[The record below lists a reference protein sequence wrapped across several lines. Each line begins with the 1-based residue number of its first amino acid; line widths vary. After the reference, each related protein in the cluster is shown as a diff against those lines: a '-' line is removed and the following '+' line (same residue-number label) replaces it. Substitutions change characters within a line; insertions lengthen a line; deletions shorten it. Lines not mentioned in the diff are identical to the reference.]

1 MMLGP
6 LIIPLSG
13 HRINITSLTAMRM
26 SGVPIDPHTDRSRDS
41 RRLGAGLSD
50 IVHFLLLLFALA
62 WSAASFLCPTIDTMS
77 HQTGIQAGNDVK
89 EIFASARSGDQYRV
103 LKIVIEDEQLTLG
116 GTRKASKKWD
126 QEYDSLVL
134 PLLEDAVPCYILYRL
149 DSTNNQGY
157 EWILL
162 SWSPDHSTVR
172 HKMLYAATRA
182 TLKKE
187 FGGGHIKDDIFGT
200 TKEDLNFSGY
210 KKYLTSQAAP
220 LPLTAAEEELRQ
232 IKLNEVQTDIS
243 VDTKQQTL
251 QGVAFPIHKDAAD
264 ALAHFK
270 EKRLNYVQ
278 LKIDAEKEMIRLC
291 STEPTELKDLPKR
304 VPKDSPRYHFFL
316 YKHSHEGDYLESTVF
331 IYSMP
336 GYKCSIRE
344 RMLYSSC
351 KNNLIDMV
359 ETKLQ
364 IEIEKKLEIEDGTE
378 LTGEFLYAEV
388 HPKQHAYKE
397 RFAKPKGP
405 AGKRGGRRITRPPG
419 EGEEE
424 D

>member
-1 MMLGP
+1 
-6 LIIPLSG
+6 
-13 HRINITSLTAMRM
+13 
-26 SGVPIDPHTDRSRDS
+26 
-41 RRLGAGLSD
+41 
-50 IVHFLLLLFALA
+50 
-62 WSAASFLCPTIDTMS
+62 MS

-89 EIFASARSGDQYRV
+89 DIFASARSGEQYRA

-116 GTRKASKKWD
+116 ATRKASKKWD

-134 PLLEDAVPCYILYRL
+134 PLLDDDVPCYVLYRL
-149 DSTNNQGY
+149 DSSNNQGY
-157 EWILL
+157 EWVFLA
-162 SWSPDHSTVR
+162 WSPDHSAVR

-187 FGGGHIKDDIFGT
+187 FGGGHIKDELFGT
-200 TKEDLNFSGY
+200 AKDELSLNGY
-210 KKYLTSQAAP
+210 RKHLTSQAAP

-251 QGVAFPIHKDAAD
+251 QGVAFPIHKDAVA
-264 ALAHFK
+264 ALERFRDQK
-270 EKRLNYVQ
+270 INYVQ
-278 LKIDAEKEMIRLC
+278 LQLDAERELIRLC
-291 STEPTELKDLPKR
+291 STEPTEVKDLPMR
-304 VPKDSPRYHFFL
+304 IPKDTPRYHFFL

-336 GYKCSIRE
+336 GYKCSIKE

-351 KNNLIDMV
+351 KNPLVDMV
-359 ETKLQ
+359 ENNLQ
-364 IEIEKKLEIEDGTE
+364 IEIEKKLEIENGEE
-378 LTGEFLYAEV
+378 LTSDFLYEEV
-388 HPKQHAYKE
+388 HPKQHAHKQ

-405 AGKRGGRRITRPPG
+405 AGKKGGRRITRPPG
-419 EGEEE
+419 EREEE

>member
-1 MMLGP
+1 
-6 LIIPLSG
+6 
-13 HRINITSLTAMRM
+13 
-26 SGVPIDPHTDRSRDS
+26 
-41 RRLGAGLSD
+41 
-50 IVHFLLLLFALA
+50 
-62 WSAASFLCPTIDTMS
+62 MS
-77 HQTGIQAGNDVK
+77 HQTGILAGNDVK
-89 EIFASARSGDQYRV
+89 EIFANARSGDQYRA
-103 LKIVIEDEQLTLG
+103 LKIIIEDEELTLG
-116 GTRKASKKWD
+116 RTSQASKSWD
-126 QEYDSLVL
+126 QEYDSIVL

-162 SWSPDHSTVR
+162 AWSPDNSTVR

-187 FGGGHIKDDIFGT
+187 FGGGHIKDEIFGT
-200 TKEDLNFSGY
+200 TKEDLNLSGY

-251 QGVAFPIHKDAAD
+251 QGVAFPIHKEASE
-264 ALAHFK
+264 ALTRFK
-270 EKRLNYVQ
+270 EKRINYVQ
-278 LKIDAEKEMIRLC
+278 LKIDMEKEIIYLC
-291 STEPTELKDLPKR
+291 STEPTDLKDLPKR
-304 VPKDSPRYHFFL
+304 VPKESPRYHFFL

-351 KNNLIDMV
+351 KNNLVDMV
-359 ETKLQ
+359 ENQLQ
-364 IEIEKKLEIEDGTE
+364 LEIEKKLEIEDGNE
-378 LTGEFLYAEV
+378 LTNDFLYGEV